1 MTTEWHSTLGAKDLR
16 ALRPKPCWF
25 GALHLGEPGEGWAS
39 ICDLNPN
46 GPFAASANLAG
57 VSCFGTVTPLR

>member
-1 MTTEWHSTLGAKDLR
+1 MTTEWHSTLGAKDLW

-25 GALHLGEPGEGWAS
+25 GAVHLGEPGEGWAS

-46 GPFAASANLAG
+46 KWCEPA
-57 VSCFGTVTPLR
+57 P

>member
-1 MTTEWHSTLGAKDLR
+1 MTTEWHSTLGAKDLW

-25 GALHLGEPGEGWAS
+25 GAVHLGEPGEGWAS

-46 GPFAASANLAG
+46 GPFLRVPTWLEYPASGL
-57 VSCFGTVTPLR
+57 